1 MVDPSGKKS
10 SDLLLSDVPPV
21 LRSRDQEFHEIQ
33 EAKERLEEEKNILQ
47 IKFNAKTKALQDL
60 EQSMEQE
67 IQNRTR
73 ELKEKVKDSENSR
86 VALMNMLEDI
96 EELRQRE
103 ENEKEKTLAIITH
116 LVDGLVFFDA
126 FDRVSLVNPRL
137 ELFFNLGRGDAQKFA
152 GRKFSDFIKIP
163 ALSPLA
169 DVLGA
174 ALKDISREEI
184 IIDKNKAFEVSVS
197 AVSGQRGK
205 IGTILIIHDISR
217 EKMVEKMKTE
227 FVSIAAHQLRTP
239 ISAIKWTLRMLL
251 DGDLG
256 AINEEQREFLDKT
269 YKSNERMINLINDLL
284 NVTRI
289 EEGRYLYNMEIAD
302 VGNVVASL
310 ISGYEDIAR
319 RKNLKM
325 IFEKS
330 PVPPPVKVDLEKIKL
345 VISNLIENALKYTPA
360 SGKISISVNE
370 DNGGVAVRVRDTG
383 IGIPSDQQDRIF
395 TKYFRSPN
403 AVKAET
409 EGTGLGLFIAKNIVE
424 GHGGQIG
431 FSSEDGKGSS
441 FYFTLPPAS
450 PKE

>member
-1 MVDPSGKKS
+1 MVDPSGGKL

-126 FDRVSLVNPRL
+126 LDRVSLINPRM
-137 ELFFNLGRGDAQKFA
+137 ESFFNLGREDAQKSI
-152 GRKFSDFIKIP
+152 GKKFSDFIKIP

-239 ISAIKWTLRMLL
+239 ISAIKWTIRMLL

-302 VGNVVASL
+302 VENVVAGL

-330 PVPPPVKVDLEKIKL
+330 PAPPVKVDLEKIKL

-370 DNGGVAVRVRDTG
+370 DNGGAAVRVRDTG

-441 FYFTLPPAS
+441 FYFILPPAS